1 MYRELAPPPQAAAHV
16 ACAWSLRAGGGP
28 VLPDGVADVVLA
40 DGRLM
45 VVGPATGAITPGL
58 APGTPVMGVRFR
70 VGAAGPA
77 LGIPAEE
84 LRDLTIPAAAL
95 WGQVWEDRA
104 LTSAREGTDPL
115 AALLSAVSSRVGGAP
130 LDRAVRAGALAAARG
145 ARVSALAG
153 ELGLSERQVRRRFAT
168 AVGYGPKTLARV
180 LRLQRFLT
188 LASRGEC
195 DLARL
200 ALNAGYADQ
209 PHLGNDC
216 RRLTGQTPGDLLASG
231 AGPAGEPAV
240 LGGLVPRRT

>member
-1 MYRELAPPPQAAAHV
+1 MYRELVPPPEAATHV

-40 DGRLM
+40 AGRLT
-45 VVGPATGAITPGL
+45 VVGPATGVIAPGL
-58 APGTPVMGVRFR
+58 APGEPVLGVRFR
-70 VGAAGPA
+70 VGAAGAA
-77 LGIPAEE
+77 LGVPADE
-84 LRDLTIPAAAL
+84 LRDRAIPASEL
-95 WGQVWEDRA
+95 WGRDWQDHTLANVEA
-104 LTSAREGTDPL
+104 HADPL
-115 AALLSAVSSRVGGAP
+115 AALLAAVSGRVRGATF
-130 LDRAVRAGALAAARG
+130 DRAVRAGALATARG

-153 ELGLSERQVRRRFAT
+153 DLGLSERQLRRRFAA

-188 LASRGEC
+188 LAARGER

-200 ALNAGYADQ
+200 ALDAGYADQ

-216 RRLTGQTPGDLLASG
+216 RRLTGRTPGELLAAG

-240 LGGLVPRRT
+240 LSHRD